1 MKQKFVVII
10 YSHGE
15 KPITPVDLAL
25 CLKHLRLNTSKA
37 TFQVRE
43 LR

>member
-10 YSHGE
+10 HLDGE
-15 KPITPVDLAL
+15 KPVTPIDLAL
-25 CLKHLRLNTSKA
+25 CFKHLPINVSKA
-37 TFQVRE
+37 SFQVRE